1 MAPGRSYG
9 SGNNEERITVSRPKP
24 RPQMKTSDT
33 GSNSE
38 PQVILVEF
46 LSIQHS
52 GGSWSGVYRTS
63 RRVHQ
68 RSAPG
73 RA

>member
-46 LSIQHS
+46 LSIPTFMR
-52 GGSWSGVYRTS
+52 VLV
-63 RRVHQ
+63 RRLPDKSTGPPKVGP
-68 RSAPG
+68 SCA
-73 RA
+73 